1 MVSFPSTRRP
11 PRVPATVACVSRAW
25 LSFGGVEAEGRGV
38 PVPLVAEASA
48 DEALQGAGRG
58 PCSGPDRA
66 HAPVWWSASLY
77 RRPLPPG

>member
-48 DEALQGAGRG
+48 DEALQGAGT
-58 PCSGPDRA
+58 RA
-66 HAPVWWSASLY
+66 LLWP
-77 RRPLPPG
+77 